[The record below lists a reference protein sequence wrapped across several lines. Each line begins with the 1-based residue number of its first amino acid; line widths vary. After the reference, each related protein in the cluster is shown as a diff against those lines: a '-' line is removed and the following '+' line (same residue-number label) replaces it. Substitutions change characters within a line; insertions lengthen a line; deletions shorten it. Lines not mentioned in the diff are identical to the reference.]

1 MTAESIAVSLLPL
14 QNGVTPEVADSV
26 TAVAVVVAYFL
37 LMIGIGVL
45 FVKRAHASTADFWI
59 AGGAVSLRVQ
69 VFAFFAAVV
78 SGGTFF
84 GIGGM
89 AYGFGL
95 GAMAVFLSAI
105 LGGLVFMMIFV
116 AAPMR
121 RAGVYTVPDY
131 LKLRYN
137 SNAVRIVAALLFA
150 TFSWAYLIPQ
160 LTAAGITIDFVLPN
174 VGYGAGVFI
183 ATVVFALYVSV
194 GGMWAVT
201 WTDFIQGVIVMFV
214 AVAPV
219 PFIIWD
225 LGAGG
230 SISAAIANDPGFGGT
245 TAPGLFL
252 VGLAVTWVLAPLGL
266 PYFGQRILSSDT
278 DRVARRSI
286 MWVSVVYLIVFTLMG
301 VFVSAG
307 AMAIEPNLADADYF
321 YYAVLA
327 EYAGPIIQGFGAAAL
342 FAAVMSTT
350 DALLIALSAS
360 LGHDIPETMGID
372 LDERKE
378 TWLGAIITWTGA
390 ITAAWVAL
398 SPPSIIALMITLV
411 AGAAAS
417 GLFPAMAIGT
427 WWKRANAY
435 GAIAAMLAGTLTY
448 GGLLAFDVMAVENAE
463 VLVSVPVG
471 IAALVIGSYATARP
485 GPKELR
491 NFQKFHEKKPDQS
504 ITTQADD

>member
-1 MTAESIAVSLLPL
+1 MSVSESLVFDLLPL

-26 TAVAVVVAYFL
+26 TAVGVVIAYFA
-37 LMIGIGVL
+37 LMVGIGIL
-45 FVKRAHASTADFWI
+45 YAKRAHASTADFWI
-59 AGGAVSLRVQ
+59 AGGSVSLRVQ

-131 LKLRYN
+131 LKLRYDSAN
-137 SNAVRIVAALLFA
+137 VRIVAALLFA
-150 TFSWAYLIPQ
+150 VFSWAYLIPQ
-160 LTAAGITIDFVLPN
+160 LTAAGITVDFVLPN
-174 VGYGAGVFI
+174 VGYSAGVFI
-183 ATVVFALYVSV
+183 ATLVFALYVSV

-201 WTDFIQGVIVMFV
+201 WTDFIQGIIVIFLALV
-214 AVAPV
+214 PV

-230 SISAAIANDPGFGGT
+230 SISTAIANNPDFGGT
-245 TAPGLFL
+245 AAPGLFL
-252 VGLAVTWVLAPLGL
+252 IGLAVTWVLAPLGL
-266 PYFGQRILSSDT
+266 PYFGQRILSSES

-286 MWVSVVYLIVFTLMG
+286 MWLSVVYLIVFGFMG
-301 VFVSAG
+301 VFVPAG

-327 EYAGPIIQGFGAAAL
+327 EYAGPIVQGFGAAAL

-360 LGHDIPETMGID
+360 LSHDIPETLGMD
-372 LDERKE
+372 LDEQKE
-378 TWLGAIITWTGA
+378 TWLGALIIWVGA
-390 ITAAWVAL
+390 FSAAWIAL
-398 SPPSIIALMITLV
+398 SPPAIIGLMITLV
-411 AGAAAS
+411 AGGAAS

-427 WWKRANAY
+427 WWKRANAQ
-435 GAIAAMLAGTLTY
+435 GAIAAMLLGTLTY
-448 GGLLAFDVMAVENAE
+448 GGLLVADVFATANAE

-471 IAALVIGSYATARP
+471 IAALVVGSYLTERP
-485 GPKELR
+485 SSQELK
-491 NFQKFHEKKPDQS
+491 NFQKFHRKQS
-504 ITTQADD
+504 TEQTTSADD